1 MKKFLENIVEV
12 RIRFS
17 EVDSMSVVWHGNYIK
32 YFEEGRE
39 AFGAQYGL
47 GYLDVYDQGYKL
59 PLVDINC
66 QFKKIVKYGE
76 RVTVHTKFIPQ
87 EAAKIC
93 FEYVIRNEE
102 QKIVAT
108 GSSTQIFMNEKNELE
123 LVKPDFVTVWE
134 EKWLKE

>member
-1 MKKFLENIVEV
+1 MEKYLENTVEV

-39 AFGAQYGL
+39 AFGEQYGL
-47 GYLDVYDQGYKL
+47 GYLDLYEEGYKL
-59 PLVDINC
+59 PLVDIHC

-93 FEYVIRNEE
+93 FEYTIRNQDE
-102 QKIVAT
+102 KIVAVGT
-108 GSSTQIFMNEKNELE
+108 STQIFMNKKNELE
-123 LVKPDFVTVWE
+123 LVKPDFVNTWE
-134 EKWLKE
+134 QKWLGK